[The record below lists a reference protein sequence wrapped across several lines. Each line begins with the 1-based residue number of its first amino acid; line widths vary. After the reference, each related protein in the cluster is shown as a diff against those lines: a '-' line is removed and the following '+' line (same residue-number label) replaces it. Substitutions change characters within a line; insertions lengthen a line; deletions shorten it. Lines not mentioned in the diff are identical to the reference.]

1 MSSLDTVFWL
11 VVNHCHRIWSLDF
24 FHEST
29 ALTLLLRALCCS
41 LRQAVRVASPTGEAS
56 TLF

>member
-1 MSSLDTVFWL
+1 MSSLNTVFWL
-11 VVNHCHRIWSLDF
+11 VVNHCHRIWSLDY
-24 FHEST
+24 FHESMSFHPST
-29 ALTLLLRALCCS
+29 SCPLLW